1 MLSSDYKKL
10 CLMSQIKLCNWKVTE
25 MSFTCIVQA
34 LPPLGILSSSL
45 MYTVAQVID
54 TLNLAVCYGQ
64 LFVQHLGLPFFM
76 EVWFIDIESIVTCS
90 LIYSF
95 LITTEKLGRSPD
107 TRLLIMYCSIIQV
120 PSLNSHRRTRLTISV
135 IGNYNIYIEFLFVCL
150 LVGWFVGW
158 EHAWYFVHV
167 PIFSAPLQC

>member
-158 EHAWYFVHV
+158 EHA
-167 PIFSAPLQC
+167 